1 MANDNSKGIDNV
13 IKGPWRTT
21 KTITKAKTEKIAVDM
36 LFVEDMAESVMI
48 PMIHSF
54 AENGLD
60 IKKDEFVQEVGFM
73 NEVVK
78 SLVFRHLGY
87 KHPMQDMIKTIMTDL
102 NTEVQLLKK
111 EVSDMKMIYSRLDK
125 AIEKISDVSN
135 SINRML
141 AVHEE
146 KISQQEEAQIRSEQE
161 INNDIKELHSRISTN
176 NRELM
181 ALMSEQHKEQT
192 DKMTKL
198 EIELQGRVGVLEK
211 YRWII
216 IGGAIVIGWIL
227 SKNFMPILHMMASN

>member
-54 AENGLD
+54 SENGLD

-87 KHPMQDMIKTIMTDL
+87 KHPMQDMIKTIMTIK
-102 NTEVQLLKK
+102 TETAEDVYAAFDGELVEQITKAADAIIKK
-111 EVSDMKMIYSRLDK
+111 GDDDAGKD
-125 AIEKISDVSN
+125 
-135 SINRML
+135 
-141 AVHEE
+141 
-146 KISQQEEAQIRSEQE
+146 
-161 INNDIKELHSRISTN
+161 
-176 NRELM
+176 
-181 ALMSEQHKEQT
+181 
-192 DKMTKL
+192 
-198 EIELQGRVGVLEK
+198 
-211 YRWII
+211 
-216 IGGAIVIGWIL
+216 
-227 SKNFMPILHMMASN
+227 